1 MKSAKSWVL
10 LAVLMA
16 VTVSV
21 SGQVAVNCDAGCGG
35 AQPTTESGSIPFR
48 TAVNATRGLGSASR
62 PSTAPFPGVGQK
74 VPRTVQG
81 SQSFTYSVPLFA
93 LRGRNG
99 LDVDLTLHYNSFIW
113 TVMGTSIVLNAD
125 HDNPSPGFRL
135 DFGYIEFSPDDGSGV
150 LVDDTGAKHVLIPS
164 PTGGFVTNDST
175 YIHAQIPNPPGTVL
189 FATQRNGLIVTYN
202 AAPGSST
209 LFRPGQFKD
218 TNGNYFSILY
228 QDDSSMRLSEI
239 IDDVGRKILFN
250 YDSAIPTQL
259 DSVTELSA
267 GNVAL
272 RTYTFT
278 WAQNYP
284 LFIAFNKNT
293 GSLANET
300 GTNPSRINVLTGV
313 TRPDGTGVAFNYAD
327 WGLVSQVSELS
338 ANATTRYS
346 TSFNWP
352 IAGNGALSAN
362 PTYTQQTVFDGV
374 NTGVFN
380 YFAQKNTA
388 GVVTN
393 FQVTDPTG
401 VTRATT
407 FSAAGNGLDG
417 VPVQTLLCSSFP
429 CTPTSANILQTTNV
443 AWALDASGANPHLT
457 SATTILE
464 DGTTQSLVKF
474 NAYDTNG
481 NLTDRQEF
489 DFGAGAP
496 GALLRRT
503 LISIAAPGS
512 NIVNKPSQI
521 IVQDG
526 TGATVSRTDFKYDEG
541 TVNDVNPNNVGHDP
555 SYSSAF
561 TTRGNLTSVIRYP
574 NPAAGTGGI
583 TTKLTYDNQGN
594 VLTSQQGTGPQTT
607 FNFSPATWYSVP
619 DSVSIGPAGS
629 QLTTNF
635 IYNDDGQVLT
645 TTDANGQKTT
655 ATYDAAGRRST
666 LLTPDQVTTTV
677 SYDDLDLSPNAT
689 VFSTANSLRITSTVD
704 GLGRQLKRQT
714 FNGASLVST
723 VSQVND
729 ILGRAAQ
736 ISNPYGPSDTP
747 VFTVVTYDNLGRP
760 TQVAPPATA
769 AGAQNPYLINY
780 SGAVVTTTDPA
791 GKLARRFT
799 DAMGRLVRVD
809 EPGSLG
815 GAAASSSAT
824 ISGTDLSVASNS
836 SSNGA
841 TAGTAT
847 LTLAAA
853 APCSSTITDRCNTQV
868 VQQAAH
874 TASVTVTIGGQD
886 GTVQTCT
893 IIRGVTHCTVAVPDS
908 GNITLQMNIAGVA
921 VSSTANFDGSTNT
934 TPQAMAQ
941 SLAQNLQANSVVQ
954 AGYTPGSSSL
964 TLTTVATG
972 SALNASTFTASVNS
986 NCAADEAAGGN
997 EVCGGAGWSVTPTS
1011 ATFSGGLDQI
1021 LTTKYDTGTITAGFT
1036 ANGTSISEQIP
1047 YGQTDT
1053 PATLAQALLTK
1064 FSQDTNATAL
1074 VNAGCTNGTCSDGVL
1089 KLTTIATGS
1098 GTNYPLTLSATTNS
1112 AYFSSGSTSF
1122 TLTSPSSA
1130 FVPGQSGTLY
1140 DNGTVT
1146 ATLNGFTNGTAPTES
1161 VNYSQGSTPAGIAA
1175 SLVAKINSDPLWG
1188 AIKATVPSGSATITF
1203 TSSTKGTD
1211 ANGYSLTI
1219 SGASNLSSSFPN
1231 PSFPNGGSS
1240 TPITAAMSGGSLST
1254 PSLDPSVALTTAY
1267 TYDPLGHLLQVQQGQ
1282 QTRTYSYDGLS
1293 QLLSAAVP
1301 ESNYN
1306 ALTFTYKDYGVV
1318 ATQTD
1323 ARGITSTYGY
1333 DPLGHLADITYSDGT
1348 PEVMFTYGAAGSP
1361 NNGAGRLISTT
1372 DGSGSKSFQY
1382 DVMGN
1387 VTNVAQ
1393 AIAGV
1398 TYTTQYSYN
1407 AAGELSGITYPSGR
1421 VVAEKYDAI
1430 GRFTEVDNNGA
1441 SVYSVGAYNAA
1452 GQILNMNYGNGMSG
1466 QYGYNSSL
1474 QLTAIQYGNNAGSI
1488 LDLAYSY
1495 GGAANNGQ
1503 IQGITDNLS
1512 SARSTSYVY
1521 DELGRL
1527 QVAQTVDQTSAG
1539 TWKLNFTYDRYGN
1552 RLRQTPT
1559 GGAGLMPMNEVLV
1572 DPPTNH
1578 LFGSGQTYDAAG
1590 NMTSDGVHSYTYDAE
1605 GRITH
1610 VDGSANTFTYDGDG
1624 FRVGKN
1630 GIVYV
1635 AAGGYVI
1642 AEYLSGAA
1650 PASPNTEYIYAGGQR
1665 VATIASGT
1673 ISYLYSDH
1681 LSVRSSADSTG
1692 TVARTYGHFPFGETW
1707 YETGTPNKWKF
1718 TTYERD
1724 ADSEGGLDY
1733 ANARFDS
1740 TRIGRFMSLDPL
1752 AGIIGNPQSMN
1763 RYAYVMNDPIN
1774 LVDPTGTHC
1783 DNSTGACYSGNNWT
1797 CLLDEHGDC
1806 VGGNAGGGGCY
1817 ADGQAIG
1824 CDIVSSL
1831 LRLGGVNLGYLASF
1845 NGFVRNTDEFGL
1857 QVFVQFPGEG
1867 LKVFWDG
1874 STDQDGRP
1882 IFLGHIDSNGAWV
1895 TISDTSKLGLEN
1907 SELLLNLISHPYSLP
1922 DGVRIN
1928 CGGNLCHDN
1937 FHPSGGQVLT
1947 CLSGG
1952 DPGIFQGEEA
1962 MHDPREEQTGPLPN
1976 GGRYQPGTGTGK
1988 GVNKSYD
1995 GTTNI
2000 VRANTKVTNT
2010 AVNGLAVVGNG
2021 ANCIMAH

>member
-1 MKSAKSWVL
+1 
-10 LAVLMA
+10 
-16 VTVSV
+16 VS
-21 SGQVAVNCDAGCGG
+21 
-35 AQPTTESGSIPFR
+35 
-48 TAVNATRGLGSASR
+48 ATRGLGSASR
-62 PSTAPFPGVGQK
+62 PSTGPLPGVGQK

-81 SQSFTYSVPLFA
+81 SQSFSYSVPLFA

-99 LDVDLTLHYNSFIW
+99 LDVDLTLYYNSFIW
-113 TVMGTSIVLNAD
+113 TVMGNSIVLNAD

-135 DFGYIEFSPDDGSGV
+135 DFGYIEFSPDDGTGI
-150 LVDDTGAKHVLIPS
+150 LVDATGAKHALIPG
-164 PTGGFVTNDST
+164 PTGNGFVTNDST
-175 YIHAQIPNPPGTVL
+175 YIQAQIPNPPGTVL
-189 FATQRNGLIVTYN
+189 FATHKNGLIVTYN
-202 AAPGSST
+202 AAPSSST
-209 LFRPGQFKD
+209 LFRPAQFKD
-218 TNGNYFSILY
+218 TNGNIFSIFY
-228 QDDSSMRLSEI
+228 QDNSSMRLSQI
-239 IDDVGRKILFN
+239 IDDVGRKIMFN

-259 DSVTELSA
+259 DSVTEVSA

-313 TRPDGTGVAFNYAD
+313 TRPDGTGVAFDYAD

-338 ANATTRYS
+338 GNATIRYS

-362 PTYTQQTVFDGV
+362 PTYTQQTIFDGV
-374 NTGVFN
+374 NTGVWN
-380 YFAQKNTA
+380 YSAQKNTA
-388 GVVTN
+388 GVVTS

-407 FSAAGNGLDG
+407 FSAAGDGLDG
-417 VPVQTLLCSSFP
+417 VPLQTLLCGSSP
-429 CTPTSANILQTTNV
+429 CTRTSTNILQTTNV
-443 AWALDASGANPHLT
+443 AWALDASGANAHLT

-521 IVQDG
+521 IVQDV

-541 TVNDVNPNNVGHDP
+541 TVTDYGSNPAGHDP
-555 SYSSAF
+555 AYTSAV
-561 TTRGNLTSVIRYP
+561 TARGNLTSVIRYP
-574 NPAAGTGGI
+574 TPAAGTGGI
-583 TTKLTYDNQGN
+583 TTKLTYDDTGN

-607 FNFSPATWYSVP
+607 FNFSPATWYASP
-619 DSVSIGPAGS
+619 DSVSIGPVGS
-629 QLTTNF
+629 QLMTSFT
-635 IYNDDGQVLT
+635 YNDDGQVLT

-714 FNGASLVST
+714 FNGSSLVST
-723 VSQVND
+723 VAQVND

-736 ISNPYGPSDTP
+736 TSDPYGPSDSP
-747 VFTVVTYDNLGRP
+747 VFTVVTYDNLGRL
-760 TQVAPPATA
+760 TQVAPANA
-769 AGAQNPYLINY
+769 GGAQNHYLINY

-791 GKLARRFT
+791 GKLGRSFT

-815 GAAASSSAT
+815 GAAASASAT
-824 ISGTDLSVASNS
+824 ISGTDLSVASDS

-847 LTLAAA
+847 LTLSAS

-893 IIRGVTHCTVAVPDS
+893 TFRGVTHCTAAVPDS
-908 GNITLQMNIAGVA
+908 GNITLQINVAGVA
-921 VSSTANFDGSTNT
+921 VSSTATFDGSTNV

-954 AGYTPGSSSL
+954 AGYSAGSTSL
-964 TLTTVATG
+964 TLTTVSTG
-972 SALNASTFTASVNS
+972 NAMNASTLTASVNS
-986 NCAADEAAGGN
+986 NCEAEVAAGGLETCN
-997 EVCGGAGWSVTPTS
+997 GAGWNVSLSGPGLPQTSPSTSVSGHLT
-1011 ATFSGGLDQI
+1011 GGLDQI
-1021 LTTKYDTGTITAGFT
+1021 LTTAYDTGTITAGFT

-1053 PATLAQALLTK
+1053 PATLAQTLLTK
-1064 FSQDTNATAL
+1064 FSQDTKATAL
-1074 VNAGCTNGTCSDGVL
+1074 VNAGCTNGTCSDGVV
-1089 KLTTIATGS
+1089 KLTTVATGS

-1112 AYFSSGSTSF
+1112 TYFSSGSTSF

-1130 FVPGQSGTLY
+1130 FVPGQPGTLY

-1146 ATLNGFTNGTAPTES
+1146 ATLKGFTNESAPTES
-1161 VNYSQGSTPAGIAA
+1161 VNYSQGSTPAGLAA
-1175 SLVAKINSDPLWG
+1175 SLVAKISADPLWG
-1188 AIKATVPSGSATITF
+1188 AIKATVPAGSATITF
-1203 TSSTKGTD
+1203 TASTKGTD
-1211 ANGYSLTI
+1211 ANSYSVAF

-1240 TPITAAMSGGSLST
+1240 TPITAAMSDGSLST

-1293 QLLSAAVP
+1293 HLLSAAVP

-1323 ARGITSTYGY
+1323 PRGITSTYGY
-1333 DPLGHLADITYSDGT
+1333 DPLGRLVDIKYSDGT
-1348 PEVMFTYGAAGSP
+1348 PEVTSTFGAAGSA
-1361 NNGAGRLISTT
+1361 NNGGGRLISTT

-1398 TYTTQYSYN
+1398 TYTMQYSYN
-1407 AAGELSGITYPSGR
+1407 GAGELSSITYPSGR
-1421 VVAEKYDAI
+1421 VVGEKYDAI

-1441 SVYSVGAYNAA
+1441 SVYSVGSYNPA
-1452 GQILNMNYGNGMSG
+1452 GQILSMNYGNGISG
-1466 QYGYNSSL
+1466 GYGYNGRL
-1474 QLTAIQYGNNAGSI
+1474 QLSAIQYGNSAGSI

-1495 GGAANNGQ
+1495 GGVGNNGQ
-1503 IQGITDNLS
+1503 IQSITDNLS

-1559 GGAGLMPMNEVLV
+1559 GGAGLMPMNEVLA

-1610 VDGSANTFTYDGDG
+1610 ADGSANTFTYDGGG

-1630 GIVYV
+1630 GIVYI
-1635 AAGGYVI
+1635 AAGGHVI

-1650 PASPNTEYIYAGGQR
+1650 PTSPNTEYIYAGGQR
-1665 VATIASGT
+1665 VTTIASGT
-1673 ISYLYSDH
+1673 ISYHYSDH

-1692 TVARTYGHFPFGETW
+1692 TVTRTYGHFPFGETW

-1740 TRIGRFMSLDPL
+1740 TRMGRFMSLDPL
-1752 AGIIGNPQSMN
+1752 AGIIGNPQSLN

-1774 LVDPTGTHC
+1774 FVDPTGTHC
-1783 DNSTGACYSGNNWT
+1783 DNSTGACYSGNNWS

-1806 VGGNAGGGGCY
+1806 VGGNGGGGGCY
-1817 ADGQAIG
+1817 ADGQAVG

-1831 LRLGGVNLGYLASF
+1831 LRLGGVNIGYLPSF
-1845 NGFVRNTDEFGL
+1845 NSFVRNTDEFGL
-1857 QVFVQFPGEG
+1857 QIFVQFPGEG
-1867 LKVFWDG
+1867 AKVFLTDEKDKDG
-1874 STDQDGRP
+1874 LP
-1882 IFLGHIDSNGAWV
+1882 IFLARIDVNGAWV
-1895 TISDTSKLGLEN
+1895 TISDTSDIGLAN
-1907 SELLLNLISHPYSLP
+1907 SELVLNLLAHPYSLP
-1922 DGVRIN
+1922 EGPMTIS
-1928 CGGNLCHDN
+1928 CGGNLCNDN
-1937 FHPSGGQVLT
+1937 FRPSGGQVLT
-1947 CLSGG
+1947 CVFGG

-1962 MHDPREEQTGPLPN
+1962 MHVPEETQQGVVGRAGLPSGGVTQGPFK
-1976 GGRYQPGTGTGK
+1976 GTGGSPESRESIFNRTNQVVSAQRNADGK
-1988 GVNKSYD
+1988 GGVY
-1995 GTTNI
+1995 
-2000 VRANTKVTNT
+2000 A
-2010 AVNGLAVVGNG
+2010 LAGNG